1 MASEH
6 AEHEARTGLGD
17 GGDGGGGAA
26 EGINVVVAI
35 DLLAAAAE
43 CDDGVFENAG
53 RVAEGF
59 TEGAEEDG
67 LG

>member
-17 GGDGGGGAA
+17 GGDGGGAA